1 MMKASDIRDW
11 DDVEIRARLGELR
24 EEKFRLRFRMG
35 TMELENPK
43 MVQHIRRDLARL
55 NTILREREL
64 SKMPEGAAET
74 TDKTPETTDETPET
88 TDETPEGAAE
98 TPDTTDE
105 TTDETPETAE

>member
-1 MMKASDIRDW
+1 MKASDIRDW

-64 SKMPEGAAET
+64 SKMPGTTDETLERAAETPET
-74 TDKTPETTDETPET
+74 TDKTPETTDETPDTTDGAPDT
-88 TDETPEGAAE
+88 TDETPEAAE
-98 TPDTTDE
+98 
-105 TTDETPETAE
+105 

>member
-35 TMELENPK
+35 TMQLENPK
-43 MVQHIRRDLARL
+43 VVQHIRRDLARL

-64 SKMPEGAAET
+64 SKMSETADETPQAAAET
-74 TDKTPETTDETPET
+74 PGTTEETPETTDETPET
-88 TDETPEGAAE
+88 K
-98 TPDTTDE
+98 
-105 TTDETPETAE
+105 DETPETAE

>member
-1 MMKASDIRDW
+1 MKASDIRDW

-64 SKMPEGAAET
+64 SK
-74 TDKTPETTDETPET
+74 TPET

-105 TTDETPETAE
+105 KPETTDEKPETTDETPETAE